1 MNPPC
6 HGHVGGVLVQQ
17 ASMALSS
24 HLRWM
29 LQPFRGSRTLCYP
42 SHLSWKSFI
51 SDSPAISQR
60 LFSTKSFL
68 ISRKFSKLEQFK
80 LADGDRNLVVFSKE
94 AEEDSWSFAVIP
106 GFISPEEEESLM
118 MDVSR
123 SLRGK
128 KYQFNHW
135 DGVCE

>member
-1 MNPPC
+1 M
-6 HGHVGGVLVQQ
+6 
-17 ASMALSS
+17 
-24 HLRWM
+24 
-29 LQPFRGSRTLCYP
+29 
-42 SHLSWKSFI
+42 
-51 SDSPAISQR
+51 SQR
-60 LFSTKSFL
+60 LFSTKFFL
-68 ISRKFSKLEQFK
+68 ISRKLSKLEQYK

-128 KYQFNHW
+128 KYQFDHW
-135 DGVCE
+135 DGVRE